1 MDSGAGI
8 TVMGSTYFNN
18 YLIRDF
24 KLIPSVINVSAAN
37 KQQMTVNGS
46 TIVNIQIGTLMDT
59 IKFLV
64 INEIGMDIII
74 GNDQL
79 KKWNTRINYE
89 NETITFNNNIGV
101 PMYICQNRE
110 EGKIRLEESI
120 TLQPNSICQ
129 VTVDIEA
136 KVSGL
141 VRIVHTLPQ
150 LRYKGMVH
158 VKEGIVGIEQKA
170 QVWLVNQAPYK
181 IGIKKGTAI
190 GHVTSDPKLEGQME
204 QIAIV
209 QKMTIEAMCQQDDK
223 GSETTVNNRQQ
234 DLQLQHNT
242 NIEQHIECMNLSV
255 DTDLNMEQ
263 QQQLRQLLLKYAKV
277 FASNPQNPTVTHGV
291 QHSINTGDQQPIK
304 QNPQRVSPAME
315 ELI

>member
-1 MDSGAGI
+1 MTTQYQSLWVDDFINNIKCHFIIDSGAGI

-150 LRYKGMVH
+150 L
-158 VKEGIVGIEQKA
+158 
-170 QVWLVNQAPYK
+170 
-181 IGIKKGTAI
+181 
-190 GHVTSDPKLEGQME
+190 
-204 QIAIV
+204 
-209 QKMTIEAMCQQDDK
+209 
-223 GSETTVNNRQQ
+223 
-234 DLQLQHNT
+234 
-242 NIEQHIECMNLSV
+242 
-255 DTDLNMEQ
+255 
-263 QQQLRQLLLKYAKV
+263 
-277 FASNPQNPTVTHGV
+277 
-291 QHSINTGDQQPIK
+291 
-304 QNPQRVSPAME
+304 
-315 ELI
+315 